1 MRETIQQLE
10 AEARA
15 AELIKKQKEQY
26 PYKFTADNAERLAQ
40 TTYGSYYTNPEITAS
55 VGLSNAPIDP
65 SQIHINS
72 QRQALAH
79 SDALRSRENIPVGSP
94 TPEADPQQDFTLADL
109 LRIAPQEMAV
119 RKDHQPA
126 WWDKVDPTWENGL
139 NWRNIPVPEIKD
151 ASELMNLQEVQVVK
165 LYMSK
170 TQEEWD
176 AIPGMIAKG
185 TFDMEG
191 NRTGKF
197 DARIDLPAKFKT
209 LNNMMTARAA
219 FLNPDLPAGEKFAAT
234 LIEDFKFGVG
244 STGAVLGG
252 VLGTP
257 FKIMGFFAPDHIG
270 PAGGIEIE
278 SAGITIPTRIS
289 VKDIVGKPVRGTTKA
304 IGTGFLASAQALKN
318 TIEYRLTHQS
328 GSIGTFTIP
337 MDDWED
343 YQKTVIEGNILTQI
357 IKQAVTEGSLDVGA
371 GFFPEGKA
379 AEEARKAHDAG
390 LPKIDGR
397 TFTLGNYLITPLVQE
412 GYIDRNSYTASV
424 LSGIVDGT
432 FTALTDPSIASNPIK
447 SLMGKFNLERTAAT
461 TILEGRAAD
470 LVYDQWRKERAAA
483 GFSTTAKE
491 VIDMPWGSVDDTGVV
506 KEYFGML
513 PAGSKLPDDAEAAA
527 QALAKESIGGQSLVH
542 LDSPPL
548 PMPYRAPGN
557 NIESIKQS
565 FGLVDTADG
574 RWRFEPTKIDEM
586 PFTRDGRIT
595 LEKLS
600 SFTNSGEMYDYFLG
614 NIPVGLAV
622 KIQDAVDVARK
633 ADKVVDPKEI
643 HTILKEGVL
652 SGDPFYNIREVPGV
666 MKSWTTQTGPRIAQ
680 WSSGS
685 TRQFAMMPNS
695 TFFSFDDPMAS
706 IKDMNRLMNV
716 MKVPKKERYEMLSKT
731 MKIVANG
738 EVDKR
743 FELADMWMDTVVRPA
758 LSKNGVP
765 EEFINGVTKWSGW
778 SDGILQWTWDAVGE
792 GYPASWLA
800 EGSADIVRSTDFM
813 MKGFMMVSPENLKQV
828 IRETTN
834 LWKVFQ
840 PFRDIPAMNKLLQP
854 TMFNALEKIQT
865 GYMKPVALGAPLPI
879 RMVTRILPDE
889 LLRVAVTEGMSVS
902 SLHALGYMGHVNMN
916 TFGVAIKSGKEIQKI
931 VPQIEYLDDLYA
943 NLKRANNLG
952 DAAEIKTYTDL
963 INTFE
968 SKYGKKADLQKQV
981 RLFEQRLD
989 ESLPG
994 SGRNVTELAKGLMAD
1009 ERATPGVLNY
1019 ERQIRGNAV
1028 KDIAYDMNGNA
1039 IIDPKKPANKN
1050 WVKGTAR
1057 DIVQMSE
1064 TPEYREVA
1072 KAMLAG
1078 GSNEVLQLPNR
1089 FLNGDLKDVFDAIYA
1104 KALRNQGVGGMSKVT
1119 PLTSMEGNSAWV
1131 YTIYNDILT
1140 RTGADRTAIGVIA
1153 TGKLGTESIS
1163 STNAWKVKT
1172 STAVNVYEPT
1182 KSFNDWVGNNL
1193 LQNTDT
1199 AKIVPFAPTE
1209 AVEKINEKERLFT
1222 RAFSLYRNTSAKY
1235 ARGPFQQ
1242 YHKWRRIIEMMP
1254 AMDPKEAAKMVAA
1267 LEKSDAADWLQDAVR
1282 AALPRANGTATRK
1295 QVEILGEMHGHQRVD
1310 SILYNSQEKS
1320 YFGSRHS
1327 LLFGFF
1333 DAWKEQWSV
1342 WARLMATNPS
1352 TIGKAQLASQGL
1364 EEGELPEWAGG
1375 KPGRGI
1381 VFTDEDTGQQ
1391 AVALPFSREVYSM
1404 FGLNAEERIQTKN
1417 LSMLGSAVPGFF
1429 GFGAMIMDSILP
1441 KSEAY
1446 ANLRATVFPF
1456 GDPAMRSQL
1465 ADYLVPMWGQGL
1477 TGAISSR
1484 GRNIT
1489 STDLFAN
1496 LQALGATEMNDNI
1509 RASTLN
1515 AVLTNI
1521 ASNRNGVPVTTAER
1535 EKIIEDAVN
1544 KTDLLISLKSFFKIL
1559 LPGASMTKYFTQI
1572 GAENVTTGMVM
1583 DELRTMTDK
1592 AIKGGGTYTDGVSEF
1607 LGKYGPDA
1615 WIYLAGGTDALP
1627 GLSPTKEFAQ
1637 WQTANRGLL
1646 DKYPLVAGYL
1656 GPQDGE
1662 FDVKAYS
1669 AQGAV
1674 GLRKPRDIEA
1684 RQEKAL
1690 NSLAWTSYN
1699 WKKDGIIKSGIEQGF
1714 TPEQIMRSTGFK
1726 ADMKKEADDLKQ
1738 KFPMWNPAATSGERE
1753 RELTNQIV
1761 QIERMITD
1769 KKVLATPGG
1778 KILADY
1784 WAYRTAQV
1792 NSVIASDPSLAS
1804 GSWRKAKAAID
1815 LRQDLT
1821 NTGYGLAEKYPE
1833 FASLW
1838 ENVLSREFEPPEI
1851 GM

>member
-26 PYKFTADNAERLAQ
+26 PYKFTADHAERLAQ
-40 TTYGSYYTNPEITAS
+40 ATYGSYYTNPEVTAS
-55 VGLSNAPIDP
+55 VGLSDAPIDP

-72 QRQALAH
+72 QRQALTY
-79 SDALRSRENIPVGSP
+79 SDALRSRENIPVGSNP
-94 TPEADPQQDFTLADL
+94 AQNAQPDFTLADL

-119 RKDHQPA
+119 RKDHQPD

-176 AIPGMIAKG
+176 AIPGMIAKDTINMDG
-185 TFDMEG
+185 T
-191 NRTGKF
+191 RTGKF

-209 LNNMMTARAA
+209 LDNMMTARAA
-219 FLNPDLPAGEKFAAT
+219 FTNPDLSAGEKFAAT
-234 LIEDFKFGVG
+234 LIEDFKFGVS

-257 FKIMGFFAPDHIG
+257 FKILGFFAPDHIG

-289 VKDIVGKPVRGTTKA
+289 VKDIVGKPVRATSKTIA
-304 IGTGFLASAQALKN
+304 TGFLASAQALKN

-357 IKQAVTEGSLDVGA
+357 IKQAVTEGSLDVGG

-379 AEEARKAHDAG
+379 AEEARIAHDAG

-397 TFTLGNYLITPLVQE
+397 TWTLGNYGITPLVQE
-412 GYIDRNSYTASV
+412 GYIDRNGYIASV
-424 LSGIVDGT
+424 LSGIVDGV
-432 FTALTDPSIASNPIK
+432 FTAATDISTFIDPVK
-447 SLMGKFNLERTAAT
+447 SLMGKFNLERKAAT
-461 TILEGRAAD
+461 TLLEGRAAD
-470 LVYDQWRKERAAA
+470 IVYEQWRKERAAA
-483 GFSTTAKE
+483 GLSTEAKE
-491 VIDMPWGSVDDTGVV
+491 VIDMPWGSVEDTGVV
-506 KEYFGML
+506 QEYFGML
-513 PAGSKLPDDAEAAA
+513 PAGSKLPEEAEAAA
-527 QALAKESIGGQSLVH
+527 QIVANETIGGQSLVH
-542 LDSPPL
+542 LDSPPAIV
-548 PMPYRAPGN
+548 PYKAPGN
-557 NIESIKQS
+557 SLESIKQG
-565 FGLVDTADG
+565 FGLTDNNSG
-574 RWRFEPTKIDEM
+574 GWRFEPTKIDEM
-586 PFTRDGRIT
+586 PFTRDGKAT
-595 LEKLS
+595 LDKLA
-600 SFTNSGEMYDYFLG
+600 SFDNVGELYDYFLG

-622 KIQDAVDVARK
+622 KIQDAVETARAANK
-633 ADKVVDPKEI
+633 AVDPKEI

-666 MKSWTTQTGPRIAQ
+666 MRSWATQTGPRIAQ
-680 WSSGS
+680 WSSGT

-716 MKVPKKERYEMLSKT
+716 MKVPKKERYEMLSKA
-731 MKIVANG
+731 MKTVANG
-738 EVDKR
+738 EVEKR

-765 EEFINGVTKWSGW
+765 EEWINGVTKWSGW
-778 SDGILQWTWDAVGE
+778 SDGVLQWTWDAIGE

-800 EGSADIVRSTDFM
+800 EGSADVVRSTDFM

-834 LWKVFQ
+834 LWKVFE
-840 PFRDIPAMNKLLQP
+840 PFRKYPAVNKLLQP

-889 LLRVAVTEGMSVS
+889 LLRVAVTEGMSIS
-902 SLHALGYMGHVNMN
+902 SLHALGYMGHVNMD

-931 VPQIEYLDDLYA
+931 IPQIEHLDDLYA
-943 NLKRANNLG
+943 NLKRATNLG
-952 DAAEIKTYTDL
+952 DAAEIKIYTDL

-968 SKYGKKADLQKQV
+968 NKYGRKQDLLKQV
-981 RLFEQRLD
+981 KLFEQRLD

-1019 ERQIRGNAV
+1019 ERQIRGNAT
-1028 KDIAYDMNGNA
+1028 KDIAYDINGNA
-1039 IIDPKKPANKN
+1039 IINPNSQANKN

-1078 GSNEVLQLPNR
+1078 GSDAVLQLPNR
-1089 FLNGDLKDVFDAIYA
+1089 FLNGDLKEVFEAIWA
-1104 KALRNQGVGGMSKVT
+1104 KALRNQGTNGMSKIT
-1119 PLTSMEGNSAWV
+1119 PLTSVEGNSAWV

-1140 RTGADRTAIGVIA
+1140 RTGGDRTAIGVVA
-1153 TGKLGTESIS
+1153 TGKLGADSVS
-1163 STNAWKVKT
+1163 STNAWKIKT

-1182 KSFNDWVGNNL
+1182 RSFNDWVSNNL
-1193 LQNTDT
+1193 LQNTNT
-1199 AKIVPFAPTE
+1199 AKVVPFAPTE
-1209 AVEKINEKERLFT
+1209 AVAKINEKERLFT
-1222 RAFSLYRNTSAKY
+1222 KAFGLYRATSAKY

-1242 YHKWRRIIEMMP
+1242 YHKWRRIIELMP

-1282 AALPRANGTATRK
+1282 AALPRANGSATRK
-1295 QVEILGEMHGHQRVD
+1295 EVEILGEMHGHQRVD
-1310 SILYNSQEKS
+1310 EVLYNSQNRS

-1342 WARLMATNPS
+1342 WARLMATNPA
-1352 TIGKAQLASQGL
+1352 TIGKAQTLKQGL
-1364 EEGELPEWAGG
+1364 EEGELPSWAGG
-1375 KPGRGI
+1375 QPGRGI

-1404 FGLNAEERIQTKN
+1404 LGLNAEERIQTK
-1417 LSMLGSAVPGFF
+1417 SMTMLGSAVPGFF

-1446 ANLRATVFPF
+1446 ANLRGTVFPF

-1477 TGAISSR
+1477 LGAATSR
-1484 GRNIT
+1484 GT
-1489 STDLFAN
+1489 QSVPSLDLFAN

-1509 RASTLN
+1509 RASTRN
-1515 AVLTNI
+1515 AVFTNV
-1521 ASNRNGVPVTTAER
+1521 ASNRNGVPLTTEER
-1535 EKIIEDAVN
+1535 DKLIEDVSN
-1544 KTDLLISLKSFFKIL
+1544 KADSLLALKSFFKIL

-1572 GAENVTTGMVM
+1572 GAENVSTGVVM
-1583 DELRTMTDK
+1583 DELRKMTDK
-1592 AIKGGGTYTDGVSEF
+1592 AIKDGGTYTDGVIKF
-1607 LGKYGPDA
+1607 LDWCGPEC
-1615 WIYLAGGTDALP
+1615 WIYLAGGSEAAP
-1627 GLSPTKEFAQ
+1627 GLAPTKEFAQ
-1637 WQTANRGLL
+1637 WQLSNRGLL

-1656 GPQDGE
+1656 GPQEGE
-1662 FDVKAYS
+1662 YDPKAYGS
-1669 AQGAV
+1669 QAAT
-1674 GLRKPRDIEA
+1674 GLRKPRDIEL
-1684 RQEKAL
+1684 RQEKSL

-1699 WKKDGIIKSGIEQGF
+1699 YKKDTLIKSGLEQGF
-1714 TPEQIMRSTGFK
+1714 TPSQTMRSKDYSAQLK
-1726 ADMKKEADDLKQ
+1726 AHADLLKQ
-1738 KFPMWNPAATSGERE
+1738 QFPMWNPAATSGERE

-1761 QIERMITD
+1761 QIEKMVKD

-1778 KILADY
+1778 KVLADY
-1784 WAYRTAQV
+1784 WTFRTAQV
-1792 NSVIASDPSLAS
+1792 KSITTADPKLAN
-1804 GSWRKAKAAID
+1804 GSWRQAKAAAD
-1815 LRQDLT
+1815 LRQTLT
-1821 NTGYGLAEKYPE
+1821 DTGYGLAEQYPE
-1833 FASLW
+1833 FAALW

>member
-10 AEARA
+10 AQARA
-15 AELIKKQKEQY
+15 AELIRKQKEQY
-26 PYKFTADNAERLAQ
+26 PYKFTADHAERLAQ
-40 TTYGSYYTNPEITAS
+40 TTYGSYYTNPEVTAS
-55 VGLSNAPIDP
+55 IGLSDVPIDP

-72 QRQALAH
+72 QRQALAN
-79 SDALRSRENIPVGSP
+79 SDALRSRQNIPVGSE
-94 TPEADPQQDFTLADL
+94 TPAIDPQKDFTLLDL

-126 WWDKVDPTWENGL
+126 WWDKVDPTWESGL
-139 NWRNIPVPEIKD
+139 NWRNVPVPEIKD
-151 ASELMNLQEVQVVK
+151 ASELMNLQEIQVVK
-165 LYMSK
+165 LYLSK

-176 AIPGMIAKG
+176 AIPGMIAKDTVNMDG
-185 TFDMEG
+185 T
-191 NRTGKF
+191 RTGKF
-197 DARIDLPAKFKT
+197 DARIDLPAKFKN
-209 LNNMMTARAA
+209 LNDMMTARAA
-219 FLNPDLPAGEKFAAT
+219 ILNPDLSGGEKFAAT
-234 LIEDFKFGVG
+234 LIEDFKFALK
-244 STGAVLGG
+244 SAGATLG

-257 FKIMGFFAPDHIG
+257 FKLMGFFAPDHIG
-270 PAGGIEIE
+270 PAGGLEIE
-278 SAGITIPTRIS
+278 SLGVTIPSRIS
-289 VKDIVGKPVRGTTKA
+289 IKDIVGKPARAVSKTV
-304 IGTGFLASAQALKN
+304 GTGFLSAAQGIKSD
-318 TIEYRLTHQS
+318 IEYRISHPGGT
-328 GSIGTFTIP
+328 IGTFTAP
-337 MDDWED
+337 NLDWED
-343 YQKTVIEGNILTQI
+343 YKKVVIEGNILTQI
-357 IKQAVTEGSLDVGA
+357 AKQAITEGRLDVGA

-379 AEEARKAHDAG
+379 LEEARKAHDAG
-390 LPKIDGR
+390 LPKIDGK
-397 TFTLGNYLITPLVQE
+397 TWTLGGYAITPLVQE
-412 GYIDRNSYTASV
+412 GYIDRNGYIASV
-424 LSGIVDGT
+424 LSGLVDGV
-432 FTALTDPSIASNPIK
+432 FTAATDLSLYKDPVKA
-447 SLMGKFNLERTAAT
+447 LMGKFNLERVAAT

-470 LVYDQWRKERAAA
+470 IVYEQWRKERSAA
-483 GFSTTAKE
+483 GLSTEAKE
-491 VIDMPWGSVDDTGVV
+491 VIDMPWGSVEDTGVV
-506 KEYFGML
+506 KEFFGML
-513 PAGSKLPDDAEAAA
+513 PAGSKLPEEAEAAA
-527 QALAKESIGGQSLVH
+527 QAIADAAKGGKSLIPF
-542 LDSPPL
+542 DSPP
-548 PMPYRAPGN
+548 PVKYNPPSYDINA
-557 NIESIKQS
+557 IKRG
-565 FGLVDTADG
+565 FGLVDTPDG
-574 RWRFEPTKIDEM
+574 NWRFEPMKIDEM
-586 PFTRDGRIT
+586 PFTRDGKTT
-595 LEKLS
+595 LDKLS

-666 MKSWTTQTGPRIAQ
+666 MKSWATQTGPRIAQ

-706 IKDMNRLMNV
+706 IKDMNKLMNV
-716 MKVPKKERYEMLSKT
+716 MKVPKKERYEMLSRA
-731 MKIVANG
+731 MKVVANG
-738 EVDKR
+738 EVGKR
-743 FELADMWMDTVVRPA
+743 FELADMWMDTVVRPS

-765 EEFINGVTKWSGW
+765 DEWISNVTKWSGW
-778 SDGILQWTWDAVGE
+778 SDGILQWTWDAIGE

-834 LWKVFQ
+834 LWKVFE
-840 PFRDIPAMNKLLQP
+840 PFRGNPAMEKLLQP
-854 TMFNALEKIQT
+854 TMFNALEKFQT
-865 GYMKPVALGAPLPI
+865 GYMKPVALGAPVAI

-889 LLRVAVTEGMSVS
+889 LIRVAVTEGLSIS
-902 SLHALGYMGHVNMN
+902 SLYALGAMGHVNMN
-916 TFGVAIKSGKEIQKI
+916 TFGVAIKSGKQIQEI
-931 VPQIEYLDDLYA
+931 VPQIEHIDDLYA
-943 NLKRANNLG
+943 SLKRAKSFG
-952 DAAEIKTYTDL
+952 DVNEIKIYTDL

-994 SGRNVTELAKGLMAD
+994 SGRKVTELAKGLMAN

-1019 ERQIRGNAV
+1019 ELQMRGNAI
-1028 KDIAYDMNGNA
+1028 KDIAYDINGKP
-1039 IIDPKKPANKN
+1039 IINPEKPANVN

-1057 DIVQMSE
+1057 DIVQMAD

-1078 GSNEVLQLPNR
+1078 GSDAVIQLPNR

-1104 KALRNQGVGGMSKVT
+1104 KALRNQGVDGMSKVT
-1119 PLTSMEGNSAWV
+1119 PLTSVEGNSAWV
-1131 YTIYNDILT
+1131 YTIYSDILT
-1140 RTGADRTAIGVIA
+1140 RTGADRTAIGAIA
-1153 TGKLGTESIS
+1153 TGKLGENSIS
-1163 STNAWKVKT
+1163 STNAWKIKT
-1172 STAVNVYEPT
+1172 STSVNVYEPT
-1182 KSFNDWVGNNL
+1182 KSFNNWVRDNL
-1193 LQNTDT
+1193 LQNMDT
-1199 AKIVPFAPTE
+1199 GTKAPFAATE
-1209 AVEKINEKERLFT
+1209 AVAKITEKERLFL
-1222 RAFSLYRNTSAKY
+1222 RSFGLYRFTSQKY
-1235 ARGPFQQ
+1235 ARGPFQR

-1267 LEKSDAADWLQDAVR
+1267 LEKSDAAVWLQDEVR

-1310 SILYNSQEKS
+1310 DVLYNSQNRS

-1342 WARLMATNPS
+1342 WARLMATNPA
-1352 TIGKAQLASQGL
+1352 TIGKAQLLNQGL
-1364 EEGELPEWAGG
+1364 EETELPEFAGG
-1375 KPGRGI
+1375 QPGRGI
-1381 VFTDEDTGQQ
+1381 IFTDEDTGQQ

-1417 LSMLGSAVPGFF
+1417 LTMLGSAVPGFF

-1456 GDPAMRSQL
+1456 GDPAMRSQI
-1465 ADYLVPMWGQGL
+1465 ADYFVPMWGQGV

-1484 GRNIT
+1484 GRNVT
-1489 STDLFAN
+1489 STDIFAN

-1521 ASNRNGVPVTTAER
+1521 ASNRDGVPVTAQER
-1535 EKIIEDAVN
+1535 DRIIEDAIN

-1572 GAENVTTGMVM
+1572 GAENVTTGVVM
-1583 DELRTMTDK
+1583 DDLRMMTDK
-1592 AIKGGGTYTDGVSEF
+1592 SIKNGGTYTDGVSEF

-1627 GLSPTKEFAQ
+1627 GLAPTKEFAQ
-1637 WQTANRGLL
+1637 WQTSNRGLL

-1662 FDVKAYS
+1662 YDVKAYS

-1674 GLRKPRDIEA
+1674 GLRKPRDIEK

-1690 NSLAWTSYN
+1690 NSLAWTLYN

-1714 TPEQIMRSTGFK
+1714 TPEQTMRSTGFK

-1753 RELTNQIV
+1753 REVTNQIV

-1784 WAYRTAQV
+1784 WTYRTAQV

>member
-26 PYKFTADNAERLAQ
+26 PYKFTADHAERLAKA
-40 TTYGSYYTNPEITAS
+40 TYGGYYTNPEITAS
-55 VGLSNAPIDP
+55 VGLSETPIDT

-79 SDALRSRENIPVGSP
+79 SDALRSRQNIPVGSKP
-94 TPEADPQQDFTLADL
+94 DTQGAEQEFTLADL

-119 RKDHQPA
+119 RKDNQPE

-139 NWRNIPVPEIKD
+139 NWRAIPVPEIKD

-165 LYMSK
+165 LYLSK
-170 TQEEWD
+170 TPEEWE
-176 AIPGMIAKG
+176 AIPGMIAKDTINMDG
-185 TFDMEG
+185 T
-191 NRTGKF
+191 RTGKF
-197 DARIDLPAKFKT
+197 DARLDLP
-209 LNNMMTARAA
+209 
-219 FLNPDLPAGEKFAAT
+219 EKFPNLKD
-234 LIEDFKFGVG
+234 LILARNSLSGIPTGRLDRAMGGLQQSFLQGVQN
-244 STGAVLGG
+244 TGM

-257 FKIMGFFAPDHIG
+257 FKIAGFFAPDHIG
-270 PAGGIEIE
+270 PAGGLEIE

-289 VKDIVGKPVRGTTKA
+289 VKDIVGKPARA
-304 IGTGFLASAQALKN
+304 ISKTVATGFLSAAQLAKN
-318 TIEYRLTHQS
+318 TIEYRITNQ
-328 GSIGTFTIP
+328 GGTIGTFTVP
-337 MDDWED
+337 LQDWD
-343 YQKTVIEGNILTQI
+343 KYQSLVIEGNILTQI
-357 IKQAVTEGSLDVGA
+357 AKQAINDGRLDVGG

-397 TFTLGNYLITPLVQE
+397 TWTLGNYAITPLVQE

-447 SLMGKFNLERTAAT
+447 GLMGKFNLERRAAT
-461 TILEGRAAD
+461 TLLEGRARD
-470 LVYDQWRKERAAA
+470 IVYEQWRKERSAA
-483 GFSTTAKE
+483 GLSTEAKE
-491 VIDMPWGSVDDTGVV
+491 VIDMPWGSVEDSGVV

-513 PAGSKLPDDAEAAA
+513 PPGSKLTDEAEAAA
-527 QALAKESIGGQSLVH
+527 QNLAKETIGGQSLVSF
-542 LDSPPL
+542 DSPP
-548 PMPYRAPGN
+548 PPVPYRAPGTSV
-557 NIESIKQS
+557 ESIKEG
-565 FGLVDTADG
+565 FGLVNTSDG
-574 RWRFEPTKIDEM
+574 KWRFEPTKIDEM
-586 PFTRDGRIT
+586 PFTRDGKIT
-595 LEKLS
+595 LDKLA
-600 SFTNSGEMYDYFLG
+600 SFDNAGELYDYFLG
-614 NIPVGLAV
+614 NVPVGLAV
-622 KIQDAVDVARK
+622 KIQDAVDVARAANK
-633 ADKVVDPKEI
+633 TVDPKEI

-666 MKSWTTQTGPRIAQ
+666 MKSWATQTGPRIAQ
-680 WSSGS
+680 WSSGA
-685 TRQFAMMPNS
+685 TRQFANMPNS
-695 TFFSFDDPMAS
+695 TFFSFDDPLAS
-706 IKDMNRLMNV
+706 IKDMNKLMTV
-716 MKVPKKERYEMLSKT
+716 MKVPKKERYEMLSKA
-731 MKIVANG
+731 MKVVSNG
-738 EVDKR
+738 EVGKR
-743 FELADMWMDTVVRPA
+743 FELADMWMDTVVRPS

-765 EEFINGVTKWSGW
+765 DEWIKGVTKWSGW
-778 SDGILQWTWDAVGE
+778 SDGILQWTWDAIGE

-800 EGSADIVRSTDFM
+800 EGSADVVRSTDFM

-834 LWKVFQ
+834 LWKVFE
-840 PFRDIPAMNKLLQP
+840 PFRGNPAMEALLRP

-865 GYMKPVALGAPLPI
+865 GFMKPVALGAPLPI

-889 LLRVAVTEGMSVS
+889 LLRVAVTEGMSIS
-902 SLHALGYMGHVNMN
+902 SLHALGYLGHVNMN
-916 TFGVAIKSGKEIQKI
+916 TFGVAIKSGREIQKI
-931 VPQIEYLDDLYA
+931 MPQIEHLDDLYA
-943 NLKRANNLG
+943 NLRRATNAG
-952 DAAEIKTYTDL
+952 DANDIRIYTEL

-968 SKYGKKADLQKQV
+968 SKYGKKADLQKQI
-981 RLFEQRLD
+981 RLYEQRLD

-994 SGRNVTELAKGLMAD
+994 SGRNVAELSKGLMAD
-1009 ERATPGVLNY
+1009 ERVKPGVLNY
-1019 ERQIRGNAV
+1019 ERQIRGTAT

-1039 IIDPKKPANKN
+1039 IINPDSPANKN

-1057 DIVQMSE
+1057 DIVQMAD

-1078 GSNEVLQLPNR
+1078 GSNDVIQLPNR

-1104 KALRNQGVGGMSKVT
+1104 KALRNQGVDGMSKVT
-1119 PLTSMEGNSAWV
+1119 PLNSVEGNSAWV

-1140 RTGADRTAIGVIA
+1140 RTGGDRTAIGAIA

-1163 STNAWKVKT
+1163 SVNAWKVKT

-1193 LQNTDT
+1193 LQNENTG
-1199 AKIVPFAPTE
+1199 KKVPFAPTE
-1209 AVEKINEKERLFT
+1209 AVAKIREKERLFT
-1222 RAFSLYRNTSAKY
+1222 RAFGLYRYTSAKY

-1242 YHKWRRIIEMMP
+1242 YHKWRRIIELMP

-1267 LEKSDAADWLQDAVR
+1267 LEKSDAANWLQDSIR

-1295 QVEILGEMHGHQRVD
+1295 QVELLGEMHGHQRVD
-1310 SILYNSQEKS
+1310 DVLYNYENRS

-1327 LLFGFF
+1327 ILFGFF
-1333 DAWKEQWSV
+1333 DAWKEQWAV
-1342 WARLMATNPS
+1342 WARLMATNPA
-1352 TIGKAQLASQGL
+1352 TIGKAQLLGQGL
-1364 EEGELPEWAGG
+1364 EETELPEWAGG
-1375 KPGRGI
+1375 KAGRGI
-1381 VFTDEDTGQQ
+1381 IFTDEDTGQQ

-1417 LSMLGSAVPGFF
+1417 LTMLGSAVPGFF

-1456 GDPAMRSQL
+1456 GDPATRSQI
-1465 ADYLVPMWGQGL
+1465 ADYVVPMWGQGL

-1484 GRNIT
+1484 GRNLT

-1521 ASNRNGVPVTTAER
+1521 ASNRNGVPVTATDR
-1535 EKIIEDAVN
+1535 EKIIEDAIN

-1572 GAENVTTGMVM
+1572 GAENVTTGVVM
-1583 DELRTMTDK
+1583 DDLRMMTDK
-1592 AIKGGGTYTDGVSEF
+1592 AIKDGGTYTDGVVGF
-1607 LGKYGPDA
+1607 LDKYGPEA
-1615 WIYLAGGTDALP
+1615 WIYLAGGSEAAP

-1637 WQTANRGLL
+1637 WQLSNRGLL

-1669 AQGAV
+1669 AQGAI
-1674 GLRKPRDIEA
+1674 GLRKPRDIEK

-1699 WKKDGIIKSGIEQGF
+1699 WKKDTLIKSGLAQGF
-1714 TPEQIMRSTGFK
+1714 TPSQTMRSEDYSAQLK
-1726 ADMKKEADDLKQ
+1726 AHADQLKQ
-1738 KFPMWNPAATSGERE
+1738 QFPMWNPAATSGERE
-1753 RELTNQIV
+1753 REITNQII
-1761 QIERMITD
+1761 QIEKMVND
-1769 KKVLATPGG
+1769 KKVIATPGG
-1778 KILADY
+1778 KVLADY

-1792 NSVIASDPSLAS
+1792 NAVIAQDPKLAS
-1804 GSWRKAKAAID
+1804 GSWRQAKAATG
-1815 LRQDLT
+1815 LRQALT
-1821 NTGYGLAEKYPE
+1821 DTGYGLAEQYPE

>member
-15 AELIKKQKEQY
+15 AELIAKQKEQY
-26 PYKFTADNAERLAQ
+26 PYKFTADHAERLAKA
-40 TTYGSYYTNPEITAS
+40 TYGSYYTNPEITAS
-55 VGLSNAPIDP
+55 VGLSDAPIDP

-79 SDALRSRENIPVGSP
+79 SDALRSRENIPVGSNP
-94 TPEADPQQDFTLADL
+94 AQDPQQDFTLADL

-119 RKDHQPA
+119 RKDHQPD

-139 NWRNIPVPEIKD
+139 NWRSIPVPEIKD

-165 LYMSK
+165 LYLSK

-209 LNNMMTARAA
+209 LNNMMIARAA
-219 FLNPDLPAGEKFAAT
+219 LTNPDLSAGEKFAAT
-234 LIEDFKFGVG
+234 LIEDFKFGVS
-244 STGAVLGG
+244 STGATLGG
-252 VLGTP
+252 VLGAP
-257 FKIMGFFAPDHIG
+257 FKVLGFFAPDHIG

-289 VKDIVGKPVRGTTKA
+289 IKDIVGKPVRATSKTIA
-304 IGTGFLASAQALKN
+304 TGFLASAQALKN
-318 TIEYRLTHQS
+318 TIEYALTHQ
-328 GSIGTFTIP
+328 GGTIGTFTVP
-337 MDDWED
+337 MYDWED

-357 IKQAVTEGSLDVGA
+357 IKQAVTEGSLDVGG

-379 AEEARKAHDAG
+379 LEEARKAHDAG
-390 LPKIDGR
+390 LPQIAGK
-397 TFTLGNYLITPLVQE
+397 TWTLGRYATEPLIKE
-412 GYIDRNSYTASV
+412 GYIDRNGYIASV
-424 LSGIVDGT
+424 LSGIVDGV
-432 FTALTDPSIASNPIK
+432 FTVGTDISTYVDPVK
-447 SLMGKFNLERTAAT
+447 SLMGKFNLERKAAT
-461 TILEGRAAD
+461 TLLEGRAAD
-470 LVYDQWRKERAAA
+470 IVYEQWRKERAAA
-483 GFSTTAKE
+483 GLSTEAKE
-491 VIDMPWGSVDDTGVV
+491 VIDMPWGTVEDTGVV

-527 QALAKESIGGQSLVH
+527 RAMANETVGGQSLVH
-542 LDSPPL
+542 LDSPPAIV
-548 PMPYRAPGN
+548 PYKAPGTSL
-557 NIESIKQS
+557 ESVKEGL
-565 FGLVDTADG
+565 GLVQTPG
-574 RWRFEPTKIDEM
+574 GWRFEPTKIDEM
-586 PFTRDGRIT
+586 PFTRDGRMT

-600 SFTNSGEMYDYFLG
+600 SFKNAGELYDYFLG

-622 KIQDAVDVARK
+622 KIQDAVDVARAANK
-633 ADKVVDPKEI
+633 AIDPKEI

-666 MKSWTTQTGPRIAQ
+666 MKSWATQTGPRIAQ

-695 TFFSFDDPMAS
+695 TFFSFDDPLAS
-706 IKDMNRLMNV
+706 IKDMNKLMNV
-716 MKVPKKERYEMLSKT
+716 MKVPKEQRYEMLTKA
-731 MKIVANG
+731 MKIVSNG
-738 EVDKR
+738 EVEKR
-743 FELADMWMDTVVRPA
+743 FELADMWMDTVVRPS

-765 EEFINGVTKWSGW
+765 KEFIKKVTKWSGW
-778 SDGILQWTWDAVGE
+778 GDGILQWSWDAMGE
-792 GYPASWLA
+792 GYPASWWA
-800 EGSADIVRSTDFM
+800 QGSADIVRSTDFM

-834 LWKVFQ
+834 LWKVFK
-840 PFRDIPAMNKLLQP
+840 PFRGNPAMEKLLQP
-854 TMFNALEKIQT
+854 TILNQLEKIQSN
-865 GYMKPVALGAPLPI
+865 YLKPIALGAPVPI

-889 LLRVAVTEGMSVS
+889 LLRIAVTEGLTIN
-902 SLHALGYMGHVNMN
+902 SLYALGAMGHINVN
-916 TFGVAIKSGKEIQKI
+916 TFGVAIKSGREIQKI
-931 VPQIEYLDDLYA
+931 DAQLEHLDDLYA
-943 NLKRANNLG
+943 NLKRAIKLDDTN
-952 DAAEIKTYTDL
+952 EIKIYTDL

-968 SKYGKKADLQKQV
+968 AKYGKKEELLKQF
-981 RLFEQRLD
+981 RLYEQRID

-994 SGRNVTELAKGLMAD
+994 SGRKVTEIAKGLMSD
-1009 ERATPGVLNY
+1009 ERATPGVMNY
-1019 ERQIRGNAV
+1019 ERQIRGNAT

-1039 IIDPKKPANKN
+1039 IINPDSEANIN

-1057 DIVQMSE
+1057 DIVQMAD

-1078 GSNEVLQLPNR
+1078 GSNAVIELPNR
-1089 FLNGDLKDVFDAIYA
+1089 FLNGDLKEVFDRIWA
-1104 KALRNQGVGGMSKVT
+1104 KALRNQGVGGMSKIT

-1140 RTGADRTAIGVIA
+1140 RTGGDRTAIGAIA
-1153 TGKLGTESIS
+1153 TGKLGTESIAS
-1163 STNAWKVKT
+1163 NDAWKIKT
-1172 STAVNVYEPT
+1172 STTVHVYEPT
-1182 KSFNDWVGNNL
+1182 KSFNDWVRDNL

-1199 AKIVPFAPTE
+1199 AKVVPFAETRATE
-1209 AVEKINEKERLFT
+1209 KLNAVERLLT
-1222 RAFSLYRNTSAKY
+1222 RNFSWYRNTSLKY

-1242 YHKWRRIIEMMP
+1242 YHKWRRIIELIP
-1254 AMDPKEAAKMVAA
+1254 TMDPKEAAKMMAA
-1267 LEKSDAADWLQDAVR
+1267 LEKSDVADWLQDSVR
-1282 AALPRANGTATRK
+1282 AALPRANGTTTRK

-1310 SILYNSQEKS
+1310 DVLYNSQNRS

-1327 LLFGFF
+1327 LLFGFL

-1342 WARLMATNPS
+1342 WARLMATNPA
-1352 TIGKAQLASQGL
+1352 TIGKAQQLKQGL
-1364 EEGELPEWAGG
+1364 EEGELPSWAGG
-1375 KPGRGI
+1375 QPGRGI

-1391 AVALPFSREVYSM
+1391 AVAVPFSREVYSM
-1404 FGLNAEERIQTKN
+1404 FGLNAQERIQTKN
-1417 LSMLGSAVPGFF
+1417 LTMLGSAVPGFF
-1429 GFGAMIMDSILP
+1429 GFGSMIMDSILP

-1446 ANLRATVFPF
+1446 ANLRATLFPF
-1456 GDPAMRSQL
+1456 GDPAMKSQI
-1465 ADYLVPMWGQGL
+1465 ADYLIPAWGQGL
-1477 TGAISSR
+1477 IGAVTSR
-1484 GRNIT
+1484 AT
-1489 STDLFAN
+1489 QAAPALDLIAN
-1496 LQALGATEMNDNI
+1496 LQAIGATEMNDNI

-1521 ASNRNGVPVTTAER
+1521 ASNRNGVPATAEER
-1535 EKIIEDAVN
+1535 DRIIQDAIN
-1544 KTDLLISLKSFFKIL
+1544 KTDLLLVLKSLFKVVS
-1559 LPGASMTKYFTQI
+1559 PGASMTKYFTQI
-1572 GAENVTTGMVM
+1572 GAENVTTGVVM
-1583 DELRTMTDK
+1583 DDLRNMTDK
-1592 AIKGGGTYTDGVSEF
+1592 AIKDGGTYTDGVVSF
-1607 LGKYGPDA
+1607 LDKYGPEA
-1615 WIYLAGGTDALP
+1615 WIYLAGGSEAAP
-1627 GLSPTKEFAQ
+1627 GLAPTKEFAQ
-1637 WQTANRGLL
+1637 WQLSNRGLL

-1669 AQGAV
+1669 AQAAV

-1699 WKKDGIIKSGIEQGF
+1699 WRKDQLIKSGLKQGF
-1714 TPEQIMRSTGFK
+1714 TPSQTMRSNDYSAQLK
-1726 ADMKKEADDLKQ
+1726 AHADQLKQ
-1738 KFPMWNPAATSGERE
+1738 QFPMWNPAATSGERE
-1753 RELTNQIV
+1753 RELNNQIV
-1761 QIERMITD
+1761 QIERMVTD

-1778 KILADY
+1778 KVLADY

-1792 NSVIASDPSLAS
+1792 NAVTKQDPALAS
-1804 GSWRKAKAAID
+1804 GSWRQAKAAAG
-1815 LRQDLT
+1815 LRQALT
-1821 NTGYGLAEKYPE
+1821 DTGYGLAEKYPE
-1833 FASLW
+1833 FAALW

>member
-26 PYKFTADNAERLAQ
+26 PYKFTADHAERLAQ
-40 TTYGSYYTNPEITAS
+40 ATYGGYYTNPEITAS
-55 VGLSNAPIDP
+55 VGLSDTPIDT

-79 SDALRSRENIPVGSP
+79 SDALRSRENIPVGTKAP
-94 TPEADPQQDFTLADL
+94 QDPQQDFSLADL

-119 RKDHQPA
+119 RKDHQPD

-139 NWRNIPVPEIKD
+139 NWRSIPVPAIKD

-176 AIPGMIAKG
+176 AIPGMIAKDTINMDG
-185 TFDMEG
+185 T
-191 NRTGKF
+191 RTGKF

-209 LNNMMTARAA
+209 LENMMIARAA
-219 FLNPDLPAGEKFAAT
+219 FTNPDLSAGEKFAAT
-234 LIEDFKFGVG
+234 LIEDFKFGV
-244 STGAVLGG
+244 SATGAVLGG
-252 VLGTP
+252 VLGP
-257 FKIMGFFAPDHIG
+257 VPKVLGFFAPDHIG

-278 SAGITIPTRIS
+278 SAGITVPTRIS
-289 VKDIVGKPVRGTTKA
+289 VKDIVGKPARATTKA
-304 IGTGFLASAQALKN
+304 IGTGFLASAQLFKN
-318 TIEYRLTHQS
+318 SIEYKLTHQS

-357 IKQAVTEGSLDVGA
+357 IKQAVTEGSLDVGK

-379 AEEARKAHDAG
+379 LEEARKAHDAG

-397 TFTLGNYLITPLVQE
+397 TWTLGNYAITPLVQE
-412 GYIDRNSYTASV
+412 GYIDRNGYIASV
-424 LSGIVDGT
+424 LSGVVDGV
-432 FTALTDPSIASNPIK
+432 FTAVTDPSLYGDPVK
-447 SLMGKFNLERTAAT
+447 GLMKIMNLERVAAT
-461 TILEGRAAD
+461 TLLEGRAAD
-470 LVYDQWRKERAAA
+470 IVYEQWRKERSAA
-483 GFSTTAKE
+483 GLSTEAKE
-491 VIDMPWGSVDDTGVV
+491 VIDMPWGAVEDTGVV

-513 PAGSKLPDDAEAAA
+513 PAGSKLPEEAEAAA
-527 QALAKESIGGQSLVH
+527 QAIAKETIGEQSLVH
-542 LDSPPL
+542 LDSPPA
-548 PMPYRAPGN
+548 PVPYKAPGYN
-557 NIESIKQS
+557 VDSIKRG

-586 PFTRDGRIT
+586 PFTRDGVTT
-595 LEKLS
+595 LNKLA
-600 SFTNSGEMYDYFLG
+600 SFDNPGELYDYFLG

-622 KIQDAVDVARK
+622 KIQDAVDVARAANK
-633 ADKVVDPKEI
+633 AVDPKEI

-652 SGDPFYNIREVPGV
+652 SGDPFYNIREAPGV
-666 MKSWTTQTGPRIAQ
+666 MKSWATQTGPRIAQ

-695 TFFSFDDPMAS
+695 TFFSFDDPLAS

-716 MKVPKKERYEMLSKT
+716 MKVPKKERYEMLSKA
-731 MKIVANG
+731 MKTVANG
-738 EVDKR
+738 EVGKR
-743 FELADMWMDTVVRPA
+743 FELADMWMDTVVRPS

-765 EEFINGVTKWSGW
+765 DEWIKGVTQWSGW
-778 SDGILQWTWDAVGE
+778 SDGILQWTWDAIGD
-792 GYPASWLA
+792 GYPASWFA
-800 EGSADIVRSTDFM
+800 EGSADVVRSTDFM

-840 PFRDIPAMNKLLQP
+840 QFRGNPAMEALLRP
-854 TMFNALEKIQT
+854 TMFNALEKIQVQ
-865 GYMKPVALGAPLPI
+865 YMKPVALGAPLPI
-879 RMVTRILPDE
+879 KMVTKILPEE
-889 LLRVAVTEGMSVS
+889 LLRVAVTEGISIS
-902 SLHALGYMGHVNMN
+902 SLYALGALGHVNMN
-916 TFGVAIKSGKEIQKI
+916 TFGVAIKSGREIQKI
-931 VPQIEYLDDLYA
+931 MPQLEHLDDLYA
-943 NLKRANNLG
+943 NLRRVTKLNDVN
-952 DAAEIKTYTDL
+952 EIKIYTQL
-963 INTFE
+963 INTLE
-968 SKYGKKADLQKQV
+968 AKYGKKEDLLKQV
-981 RLFEQRLD
+981 RLYEQRLD

-994 SGRNVTELAKGLMAD
+994 SGRKVSELAKGLMAD
-1009 ERATPGVLNY
+1009 ERAKPGVLNF
-1019 ERQIRGNAV
+1019 ERQTMRDTV
-1028 KDIAYDMNGNA
+1028 TKDIAYDMNGNA
-1039 IIDPKKPANKN
+1039 IINPDSPINKN

-1057 DIVQMSE
+1057 DIVQMAD

-1078 GSNEVLQLPNR
+1078 GSDAVIQLPNR

-1104 KALRNQGVGGMSKVT
+1104 KALRNQGVDGMNKIT
-1119 PLTSMEGNSAWV
+1119 PLTSMEGNSSWV

-1140 RTGADRTAIGVIA
+1140 RTGADRTAIGAIA

-1163 STNAWKVKT
+1163 STNAWKIKT

-1182 KSFNDWVGNNL
+1182 KSFNDWVRNNL
-1193 LQNTDT
+1193 LQNTNT
-1199 AKIVPFAPTE
+1199 SSKAPFARTE
-1209 AVEKINEKERLFT
+1209 AVAKIREKERLFT
-1222 RAFSLYRNTSAKY
+1222 RAFGLYRYTSAKY
-1235 ARGPFQQ
+1235 ARGPFQR
-1242 YHKWRRIIEMMP
+1242 YHKWQRIIELMP
-1254 AMDPKEAAKMVAA
+1254 AMDPKEAAAMVAA
-1267 LEKSDAADWLQDAVR
+1267 LEKSDAADWLQDSIR
-1282 AALPRANGTATRK
+1282 AALPRANGTITRK
-1295 QVEILGEMHGHQRVD
+1295 QVELLGEMHGHQRQDEV
-1310 SILYNSQEKS
+1310 LYNYENRS

-1327 LLFGFF
+1327 ILFGFF
-1333 DAWKEQWSV
+1333 DAWKEQWAV
-1342 WARLMATNPS
+1342 WARLLATNPA
-1352 TIGKAQLASQGL
+1352 TIGKGQLLNQGL
-1364 EEGELPEWAGG
+1364 EETELPEWAGG
-1375 KPGRGI
+1375 QPGRGI
-1381 VFTDEDTGQQ
+1381 LFTDEDTGQQ

-1417 LSMLGSAVPGFF
+1417 LTMVGSAVPGFF
-1429 GFGAMIMDSILP
+1429 GFGSMIMDSIFP

-1456 GDPAMRSQL
+1456 GDPAARSQI

-1496 LQALGATEMNDNI
+1496 LQALGATETNDNI

-1521 ASNRNGVPVTTAER
+1521 ASNADGVPVTAQER
-1535 EKIIEDAVN
+1535 EKIIEDAIN

-1572 GAENVTTGMVM
+1572 GAENVTTGVVM
-1583 DELRTMTDK
+1583 DDLRMMTDK
-1592 AIKGGGTYTDGVSEF
+1592 SIKSGGTYTDGVAEF
-1607 LGKYGPDA
+1607 LGKYGPGV

-1627 GLSPTKEFAQ
+1627 GLAPTKEFAQ
-1637 WQTANRGLL
+1637 WQTSNRNLL

-1669 AQGAV
+1669 AQSAV
-1674 GLRKPRDIEA
+1674 GLRKPRDIEV

-1699 WKKDGIIKSGIEQGF
+1699 WKKEQLIKSGMERGF
-1714 TPEQIMRSTGFK
+1714 TPEQVMRWTDFK
-1726 ADMKKEADDLKQ
+1726 DQMKLEANNLKQ
-1738 KFPMWNPAATSGERE
+1738 QFPMWNPAATSGERE
-1753 RELTNQIV
+1753 REITNQIV

-1784 WAYRTAQV
+1784 WTYRTAQV
-1792 NSVIASDPSLAS
+1792 NSIVASDPSLAS
-1804 GSWRKAKAAID
+1804 GSWRKAKAAIA

-1821 NTGYGLAEKYPE
+1821 DTGYGLAEKYPE
-1833 FASLW
+1833 FAALW

>member
-26 PYKFTADNAERLAQ
+26 PYKFTADHAERLAKA
-40 TTYGSYYTNPEITAS
+40 TYGSYYTNPEITAS
-55 VGLSNAPIDP
+55 VGLSDAPIDP

-79 SDALRSRENIPVGSP
+79 SDALRSRENIPVGSNP
-94 TPEADPQQDFTLADL
+94 AQDPQQDFTLADL

-119 RKDHQPA
+119 RKDHQPD

-139 NWRNIPVPEIKD
+139 NWRSIPVPEIKD

-165 LYMSK
+165 LYLSK

-209 LNNMMTARAA
+209 LNNMMIARAA
-219 FLNPDLPAGEKFAAT
+219 LTNPDLSAGEKFAAT
-234 LIEDFKFGVG
+234 LIEDFKFGVS

-252 VLGTP
+252 VLGP
-257 FKIMGFFAPDHIG
+257 VPKFLGFFAPDHIG

-289 VKDIVGKPVRGTTKA
+289 IKDIVGKPIRATTKT
-304 IGTGFLASAQALKN
+304 IGTGFLASAQLFKN
-318 TIEYRLTHQS
+318 SIEYKLTHQS

-337 MDDWED
+337 MDNWED

-357 IKQAVTEGSLDVGA
+357 IKQAVTEGSLDVGG

-379 AEEARKAHDAG
+379 AEEARIAHDAG

-397 TFTLGNYLITPLVQE
+397 TWTLGNYGITPLVQE
-412 GYIDRNSYTASV
+412 GYIDRNGYIASV
-424 LSGIVDGT
+424 LSGIIDGV
-432 FTALTDPSIASNPIK
+432 FTVGTDISSYSNPIK
-447 SLMGKFNLERTAAT
+447 SVMGKFNLERKAAT
-461 TILEGRAAD
+461 TLLEGRAAD
-470 LVYDQWRKERAAA
+470 IVYEQWRKERAAA
-483 GFSTTAKE
+483 GLSTEAKE
-491 VIDMPWGSVDDTGVV
+491 VIDMPWGTVEDTGVV

-527 QALAKESIGGQSLVH
+527 RAMANETVGGQSLVH
-542 LDSPPL
+542 LDSPPAIV
-548 PMPYRAPGN
+548 PYKAPGTSL
-557 NIESIKQS
+557 ESVKEGL
-565 FGLVDTADG
+565 GLVQTPG
-574 RWRFEPTKIDEM
+574 GWRFEPTKIDEM
-586 PFTRDGRIT
+586 PFTRDGRMT
-595 LEKLS
+595 LDKLS
-600 SFTNSGEMYDYFLG
+600 LFKNAGELYDYFLG

-622 KIQDAVDVARK
+622 KIQDAVDVARAANK
-633 ADKVVDPKEI
+633 AIDPKEI

-666 MKSWTTQTGPRIAQ
+666 MKSWATQTGPRIAQ

-695 TFFSFDDPMAS
+695 TFFSFDDPLAS
-706 IKDMNRLMNV
+706 IKDMNKLMNV
-716 MKVPKKERYEMLSKT
+716 MKVPKEQRYEMLTKA
-731 MKIVANG
+731 MKIVSNG
-738 EVDKR
+738 EVEKR
-743 FELADMWMDTVVRPA
+743 FELADMWMDTVVRPS

-765 EEFINGVTKWSGW
+765 EEFIKTVTQWSGW
-778 SDGILQWTWDAVGE
+778 SDGILQWTWDAMGD
-792 GYPASWLA
+792 GYPASWFA
-800 EGSADIVRSTDFM
+800 SGSADIVRSTDFM

-834 LWKVFQ
+834 LWKVFK
-840 PFRDIPAMNKLLQP
+840 PFRGNPAMEKLLQP
-854 TMFNALEKIQT
+854 TILNQLEKIQSN
-865 GYMKPVALGAPLPI
+865 YLKPIALGAPVPL

-889 LLRVAVTEGMSVS
+889 LLRIAVTEGLTIN
-902 SLHALGYMGHVNMN
+902 SLYALGAMGHINVN
-916 TFGVAIKSGKEIQKI
+916 TFGVAIKSGREIQEI
-931 VPQIEYLDDLYA
+931 VPRIEHLDDLYA
-943 NLKRANNLG
+943 NLKRATNLG
-952 DAAEIKTYTDL
+952 DANEIKIYTDL

-968 SKYGKKADLQKQV
+968 SKYGKKADLQKQL

-994 SGRNVTELAKGLMAD
+994 SGRKVTEIAKGLMSD
-1009 ERATPGVLNY
+1009 ERATPGVMNY
-1019 ERQIRGNAV
+1019 ERQIRGTAT

-1039 IIDPKKPANKN
+1039 IINPDSPANKN

-1057 DIVQMSE
+1057 DIVQMAD

-1078 GSNEVLQLPNR
+1078 GSNAVIELPNR
-1089 FLNGDLKDVFDAIYA
+1089 FLNGDLKEVFEGIWA
-1104 KALRNQGVGGMSKVT
+1104 KALRNQGVGGMSKIT

-1140 RTGADRTAIGVIA
+1140 RTGGDRTAIGAIA
-1153 TGKLGTESIS
+1153 TGKLGTESIAS
-1163 STNAWKVKT
+1163 NDGWKIKT
-1172 STAVNVYEPT
+1172 STTVHVYEPT
-1182 KSFNDWVGNNL
+1182 KSFNDWVSNNL

-1199 AKIVPFAPTE
+1199 GAKVPFAETRATE
-1209 AVEKINEKERLFT
+1209 KLNAVERLLT
-1222 RAFSLYRNTSAKY
+1222 RNFSWYRNTSLKY

-1242 YHKWRRIIEMMP
+1242 YHKWRRIIELIP
-1254 AMDPKEAAKMVAA
+1254 TMDPKEAAKMMAA
-1267 LEKSDAADWLQDAVR
+1267 LEKSDVADWLQDSVR
-1282 AALPRANGTATRK
+1282 AALPRANGTTTRK

-1310 SILYNSQEKS
+1310 DVLFNSQNRS

-1327 LLFGFF
+1327 LLFGFL

-1352 TIGKAQLASQGL
+1352 TIGKAQQLKQGL
-1364 EEGELPEWAGG
+1364 EEGELPSWAGG
-1375 KPGRGI
+1375 QPGRGI

-1391 AVALPFSREVYSM
+1391 AVAVPFSREVYSM
-1404 FGLNAEERIQTKN
+1404 FGLNAQERIQTKN
-1417 LSMLGSAVPGFF
+1417 LSMLSSAVPGFF
-1429 GFGAMIMDSILP
+1429 GVGAMIMDSILP

-1446 ANLRATVFPF
+1446 ANLRATLFPF
-1456 GDPAMRSQL
+1456 GDPAMKSQI
-1465 ADYLVPMWGQGL
+1465 ADYLVPAWGQGL
-1477 TGAISSR
+1477 TGAVTSR
-1484 GRNIT
+1484 AT
-1489 STDLFAN
+1489 QSAPAFDLFAN

-1521 ASNRNGVPVTTAER
+1521 ASNRNGVPVTAQER
-1535 EKIIEDAVN
+1535 DKIIQDAIN
-1544 KTDLLISLKSFFKIL
+1544 KTDLLLVLKSLFKVVS
-1559 LPGASMTKYFTQI
+1559 PGASMTKYFTQI
-1572 GAENVTTGMVM
+1572 GAENVTTGVVM
-1583 DELRTMTDK
+1583 DDLRNMTDK
-1592 AIKGGGTYTDGVSEF
+1592 AIKDGGTYTDGVVSF
-1607 LGKYGPDA
+1607 LDKYGPEA
-1615 WIYLAGGTDALP
+1615 WIYLAGGSEAAP
-1627 GLSPTKEFAQ
+1627 GLAPTKEFAQ
-1637 WQTANRGLL
+1637 WQLSNRGLL

-1669 AQGAV
+1669 AQAAV
-1674 GLRKPRDIEA
+1674 GLRTPRDIEV

-1699 WKKDGIIKSGIEQGF
+1699 WKKDQLIKSGLKQGF
-1714 TPEQIMRSTGFK
+1714 TPSQTMRSNDYSAQLK
-1726 ADMKKEADDLKQ
+1726 AHADQLKQ
-1738 KFPMWNPAATSGERE
+1738 QFPMWNPAATSGERE
-1753 RELTNQIV
+1753 RELNNQIV
-1761 QIERMITD
+1761 QIERMVTD

-1778 KILADY
+1778 KVLADY

-1792 NSVIASDPSLAS
+1792 NAVTKQDPALAS
-1804 GSWRKAKAAID
+1804 GSWRQAKAAAG
-1815 LRQDLT
+1815 LRQALT
-1821 NTGYGLAEKYPE
+1821 DTGYGLAEKYPE
-1833 FASLW
+1833 FAALW

>member
-1 MRETIQQLE
+1 MRETIQQIE
-10 AEARA
+10 AEDRA

-26 PYKFTADNAERLAQ
+26 PYKFTADHAERLAKA
-40 TTYGSYYTNPEITAS
+40 TYGGYYTNPEITAA
-55 VGLSNAPIDP
+55 VGLSETPIDT

-79 SDALRSRENIPVGSP
+79 SDALRSRQNIPVGSKP
-94 TPEADPQQDFTLADL
+94 DTQGAEPDFNLADL

-119 RKDHQPA
+119 RKDHQPE
-126 WWDKVDPTWENGL
+126 WWDKVDPTWDNGL
-139 NWRNIPVPEIKD
+139 NWRAIPVPEIKD
-151 ASELMNLQEVQVVK
+151 ASELMNLQEVQVIK
-165 LYMSK
+165 LYLSK
-170 TQEEWD
+170 SPEEWN

-185 TFDMEG
+185 TVDMEG

-197 DARIDLPAKFKT
+197 DARIDLPAKFPILKD
-209 LNNMMTARAA
+209 MMIAQAA
-219 FLNPDLPAGEKFAAT
+219 LTNPDLPAGEKFAAT
-234 LIEDFKFGVG
+234 LIEDFKFGIS
-244 STGAVLGG
+244 STGAVLAP
-252 VLGTP
+252 LP
-257 FKIMGFFAPDHIG
+257 KILGFFAPDHIG
-270 PAGGIEIE
+270 PAGGLKIE

-289 VKDIVGKPVRGTTKA
+289 VKDIVGKPVRAASKTVA
-304 IGTGFLASAQALKN
+304 TGFLSAAQIAKN
-318 TIEYRLTHQS
+318 HIEYKITNQ
-328 GSIGTFTIP
+328 GGTIGTFTVP
-337 MDDWED
+337 LQDWD
-343 YQKTVIEGNILTQI
+343 KYQSLVIEGNILTQI
-357 IKQAVTEGSLDVGA
+357 AKQAITKGRLDVGG

-397 TFTLGNYLITPLVQE
+397 TWTLGNYAITPLVQE

-424 LSGIVDGT
+424 LSGIIDGV
-432 FTALTDPSIASNPIK
+432 FTAATDISVYGNPVK
-447 SLMGKFNLERTAAT
+447 SLMKTFNLERSAAT
-461 TILEGRAAD
+461 TLLEGRARD
-470 LVYDQWRKERAAA
+470 ISYERWRKERSAA
-483 GFSTTAKE
+483 GLSTEAKE
-491 VIDMPWGSVDDTGVV
+491 VIDMPWGSVEDSGVV

-513 PAGSKLPDDAEAAA
+513 PPGSKLTDDAEAAA
-527 QALAKESIGGQSLVH
+527 QNLANETIGGQSLVSF
-542 LDSPPL
+542 DSPP
-548 PMPYRAPGN
+548 PPVPYRAPGTS
-557 NIESIKQS
+557 IESIKEG
-565 FGLVDTADG
+565 FGLVNTADG
-574 RWRFEPTKIDEM
+574 KWRFEPTKIDEM
-586 PFTRDGRIT
+586 PFTRDGKIT
-595 LEKLS
+595 LDKLA
-600 SFTNSGEMYDYFLG
+600 SFDNAGELYDYFLG
-614 NIPVGLAV
+614 NVPVGLAV
-622 KIQDAVDVARK
+622 KIQDAVDVAR
-633 ADKVVDPKEI
+633 AANRAVDPKEI

-666 MKSWTTQTGPRIAQ
+666 MKSWATQTGPRIAQ
-680 WSSGS
+680 WSSGT
-685 TRQFAMMPNS
+685 TRQFANMPNS
-695 TFFSFDDPMAS
+695 TFFSFDDPLAS

-716 MKVPKKERYEMLSKT
+716 MKVPKKERYEMLSKA
-731 MKIVANG
+731 MKVVSNG
-738 EVDKR
+738 EVGKR
-743 FELADMWMDTVVRPA
+743 FELADMWMDTVIRPS

-765 EEFINGVTKWSGW
+765 DEWIKGVAEWSGW
-778 SDGILQWTWDAVGE
+778 SDGILQWSWDAIGE

-800 EGSADIVRSTDFM
+800 EGSADVVRSTDFM

-834 LWKVFQ
+834 LWKVFK
-840 PFRDIPAMNKLLQP
+840 PFRGNPAMEALLRP
-854 TMFNALEKIQT
+854 TMFNALEKFQT
-865 GYMKPVALGAPLPI
+865 GFMKPVALGAPLPI

-889 LLRVAVTEGMSVS
+889 LLRVAVTEGMSIS
-902 SLHALGYMGHVNMN
+902 SLHALGYLGHVNMN
-916 TFGVAIKSGKEIQKI
+916 TFGVAIKSGREIQKI
-931 VPQIEYLDDLYA
+931 IPQIEHLDDLYA
-943 NLKRANNLG
+943 NLRRATNAG
-952 DAAEIKTYTDL
+952 DANDIRIYTEL

-981 RLFEQRLD
+981 RLYEQRLD

-994 SGRNVTELAKGLMAD
+994 SGRNVAELSKGLMAD
-1009 ERATPGVLNY
+1009 ERVKPGVLNY
-1019 ERQIRGNAV
+1019 ERQIRGTAT

-1039 IIDPKKPANKN
+1039 IINPDSPANKN

-1057 DIVQMSE
+1057 DIVQMAD

-1078 GSNEVLQLPNR
+1078 GSNDVLQLPNR
-1089 FLNGDLKDVFDAIYA
+1089 FLNGDLRDVFDAIYA
-1104 KALRNQGVGGMSKVT
+1104 KALRNQGVDGMSKVT
-1119 PLTSMEGNSAWV
+1119 PLNSIEGNSAWV

-1140 RTGADRTAIGVIA
+1140 RTGGDRTAIGAIA

-1163 STNAWKVKT
+1163 SINAWKVKT

-1182 KSFNDWVGNNL
+1182 KSFNDWVRNNL
-1193 LQNTDT
+1193 LQNTNT
-1199 AKIVPFAPTE
+1199 GKKVPFAPTE
-1209 AVEKINEKERLFT
+1209 AVAKIREKERLFT
-1222 RAFSLYRNTSAKY
+1222 KAFGLYRYTSAKY

-1242 YHKWRRIIEMMP
+1242 YHKWRRIIELMP
-1254 AMDPKEAAKMVAA
+1254 AMDPKEAAKLVAA
-1267 LEKSDAADWLQDAVR
+1267 LEKSDAADWLQDSVR

-1295 QVEILGEMHGHQRVD
+1295 QVELLGEMHGHQRVD
-1310 SILYNSQEKS
+1310 DVLYNYENRS

-1327 LLFGFF
+1327 IWFGFF
-1333 DAWKEQWSV
+1333 DAWKEQWAV
-1342 WARLMATNPS
+1342 WARLMATNPA
-1352 TIGKAQLASQGL
+1352 TIGKAQLLGQGL
-1364 EEGELPEWAGG
+1364 EETELPEWAGG
-1375 KPGRGI
+1375 QPGRGI
-1381 VFTDEDTGQQ
+1381 IFTDEDTGQQ

-1417 LSMLGSAVPGFF
+1417 LTMLGSAVPGFF

-1456 GDPAMRSQL
+1456 GDPATRSQI

-1484 GRNIT
+1484 GRDIT

-1521 ASNRNGVPVTTAER
+1521 ASNRNGVPVTAQER
-1535 EKIIEDAVN
+1535 EKIIEDAIN

-1572 GAENVTTGMVM
+1572 GAENVTTGVVM
-1583 DELRTMTDK
+1583 DDLRMMTDK
-1592 AIKGGGTYTDGVSEF
+1592 AIKDGGTYTDGVAGF
-1607 LGKYGPDA
+1607 LDKYGPEA
-1615 WIYLAGGTDALP
+1615 WIYLAGGSEAAP
-1627 GLSPTKEFAQ
+1627 GLAPTKEFAQ
-1637 WQTANRGLL
+1637 WQLSNRGLL

-1669 AQGAV
+1669 AQGAI
-1674 GLRKPRDIEA
+1674 GLRKPRDIEK

-1699 WKKDGIIKSGIEQGF
+1699 YKKDMLIKSGLAQGF
-1714 TPEQIMRSTGFK
+1714 TPSQTMRSEDYSAQLK
-1726 ADMKKEADDLKQ
+1726 AHADQLKQ
-1738 KFPMWNPAATSGERE
+1738 QFPMWNPAATSGERE
-1753 RELTNQIV
+1753 REITNQIV
-1761 QIERMITD
+1761 QIEKMVND

-1778 KILADY
+1778 KRLADY

-1792 NSVIASDPSLAS
+1792 NAVVSQDPKLAS
-1804 GSWRKAKAAID
+1804 GSWRQAKAATA
-1815 LRQDLT
+1815 LRQNLT
-1821 NTGYGLAEKYPE
+1821 DVGYGMAEQYPE

>member
-26 PYKFTADNAERLAQ
+26 PYKFTADHAERLAKA
-40 TTYGSYYTNPEITAS
+40 TYGGYYTNPEITAS
-55 VGLSNAPIDP
+55 VGLSETPIDT

-79 SDALRSRENIPVGSP
+79 SDALRSRQNIPVGSKP
-94 TPEADPQQDFTLADL
+94 DTQGAEQEFTLADL

-119 RKDHQPA
+119 RKDNQPE
-126 WWDKVDPTWENGL
+126 WWDKADPTWENGL
-139 NWRNIPVPEIKD
+139 NWRAIPVPEIKD

-165 LYMSK
+165 LYLSK
-170 TQEEWD
+170 TPEEWE
-176 AIPGMIAKG
+176 AIPGMIAKDTINMDG
-185 TFDMEG
+185 T
-191 NRTGKF
+191 RTGKF
-197 DARIDLPAKFKT
+197 DARLDLPEKFPNLK
-209 LNNMMTARAA
+209 NMMIARAA
-219 FLNPDLPAGEKFAAT
+219 LTNPDLSAGEKFAAT
-234 LIEDFKFGVG
+234 LIEDFKFGI
-244 STGAVLGG
+244 SATGAVLAP
-252 VLGTP
+252 LP
-257 FKIMGFFAPDHIG
+257 KILGFFAPDHIG
-270 PAGGIEIE
+270 PAGGLEIK

-289 VKDIVGKPVRGTTKA
+289 VKDIVGKPVRAASKTVA
-304 IGTGFLASAQALKN
+304 TGFLSAAQLAKN
-318 TIEYRLTHQS
+318 TIEYRITNQ
-328 GSIGTFTIP
+328 GGTIGTFTVP
-337 MDDWED
+337 LQDWNK
-343 YQKTVIEGNILTQI
+343 YQNLVIEGNILTQI
-357 IKQAVTEGSLDVGA
+357 AKQAINDGRLDVGG

-397 TFTLGNYLITPLVQE
+397 TWTLGNDAITPLVQE
-412 GYIDRNSYTASV
+412 GYIDRNGYIASV
-424 LSGIVDGT
+424 LSGIVDGV
-432 FTALTDPSIASNPIK
+432 FTGLTDPAIASNPIK
-447 SLMGKFNLERTAAT
+447 SLMGKFNLERVAAT
-461 TILEGRAAD
+461 TVVEGRGAD
-470 LVYDQWRKERAAA
+470 ILYDQWREARAAA
-483 GFSTTAKE
+483 GLPTIAKE
-491 VIDMPWGSVDDTGVV
+491 VIDMPWGTIDDTGVV

-513 PAGSKLPDDAEAAA
+513 PPGSRLPDDVEAAA

-542 LDSPPL
+542 LDSPPV
-548 PMPYRAPGN
+548 PMPYKAPGN
-557 NIESIKQS
+557 SVESIKES
-565 FGLVDTADG
+565 FGLVNTADG
-574 RWRFEPTKIDEM
+574 KWRFEPTKIDEM

-600 SFTNSGEMYDYFLG
+600 TFTNAGEMYDYFLG

-633 ADKVVDPKEI
+633 ANKTVDPKEI

-666 MKSWTTQTGPRIAQ
+666 MKSWATQTGPRIAQ
-680 WSSGS
+680 WSSGT
-685 TRQFAMMPNS
+685 TRQFANMPNS

-716 MKVPKKERYEMLSKT
+716 MKVPKKERYEMLSKA
-731 MKIVANG
+731 MKVVSNG
-738 EVDKR
+738 EVGKR
-743 FELADMWMDTVVRPA
+743 FELADMWMDTVVRPS

-765 EEFINGVTKWSGW
+765 DEWIKGVTQWSGW
-778 SDGILQWTWDAVGE
+778 SDGILQWTWDAIGD

-800 EGSADIVRSTDFM
+800 EGSADVVRSTDFM

-834 LWKVFQ
+834 LWKVFK
-840 PFRDIPAMNKLLQP
+840 PFRGNPAMEALLRP
-854 TMFNALEKIQT
+854 TMFNALEKIQVQ
-865 GYMKPVALGAPLPI
+865 YMKPVALGAPLPI
-879 RMVTRILPDE
+879 KMVTKILPEE
-889 LLRVAVTEGMSVS
+889 LLRIAATEGMSIS
-902 SLHALGYMGHVNMN
+902 SLHALGAMGHVNMN
-916 TFGVAIKSGKEIQKI
+916 TFGVAIKSGREIQKI
-931 VPQIEYLDDLYA
+931 IPQLEHIDDLYA
-943 NLKRANNLG
+943 NLKRATNAG
-952 DAAEIKTYTDL
+952 DANDIKIYTEL
-963 INTFE
+963 IGTFE

-981 RLFEQRLD
+981 KLYEQRID

-994 SGRNVTELAKGLMAD
+994 SGRKVSELAKGLMAD
-1009 ERATPGVLNY
+1009 ERAKPGVLNF
-1019 ERQIRGNAV
+1019 ERQTMRNTV
-1028 KDIAYDMNGNA
+1028 TKDIAYDMNGNA
-1039 IIDPKKPANKN
+1039 IINPDSPINKN

-1057 DIVQMSE
+1057 DIVQMAD

-1078 GSNEVLQLPNR
+1078 GSNDVIQLPNR

-1104 KALRNQGVGGMSKVT
+1104 KALRNQGVDGMSKVT
-1119 PLTSMEGNSAWV
+1119 PLNSVEGNSAWV

-1140 RTGADRTAIGVIA
+1140 RTGGDRTAIGAIA
-1153 TGKLGTESIS
+1153 TGKLGENSIS
-1163 STNAWKVKT
+1163 STNAWKIKT
-1172 STAVNVYEPT
+1172 STSVNVYEPT
-1182 KSFNDWVGNNL
+1182 KSFNDWVKNNL
-1193 LQNTDT
+1193 LQNTNT
-1199 AKIVPFAPTE
+1199 SSKAPFATTE
-1209 AVEKINEKERLFT
+1209 AVAKIREKERLFT
-1222 RAFSLYRNTSAKY
+1222 RAFGLYRYTSAKY

-1242 YHKWRRIIEMMP
+1242 YHKWRRIIELMP

-1267 LEKSDAADWLQDAVR
+1267 LEKSGAADYLQDALR
-1282 AALPRANGTATRK
+1282 AALPRANGKVTRK
-1295 QVEILGEMHGHQRVD
+1295 EVEILGEMHGHQRVD
-1310 SILYNSQEKS
+1310 EVLYNYENRS

-1327 LLFGFF
+1327 LWFGFF
-1333 DAWKEQWSV
+1333 DAWKEQWAV
-1342 WARLMATNPS
+1342 WSRLMANDPTL
-1352 TIGKAQLASQGL
+1352 IGKAQLLGQGL
-1364 EEGELPEWAGG
+1364 EETELPEWAGG
-1375 KPGRGI
+1375 QPGRGI
-1381 VFTDEDTGQQ
+1381 LFTDEDTGQQ

-1417 LSMLGSAVPGFF
+1417 LTMVGSAVPGFF

-1456 GDPAMRSQL
+1456 GDPATRSQI
-1465 ADYLVPMWGQGL
+1465 ADYLVPMWGQGI

-1484 GRNIT
+1484 GRGVT
-1489 STDLFAN
+1489 SIDLFAN
-1496 LQALGATEMNDNI
+1496 LQAIGATEMNDNI

-1521 ASNRNGVPVTTAER
+1521 ASNRNGVPVTATDR
-1535 EKIIEDAVN
+1535 EKIIEDAIN

-1572 GAENVTTGMVM
+1572 GAENVTTGVVM
-1583 DELRTMTDK
+1583 DDLRIMTDK
-1592 AIKGGGTYTDGVSEF
+1592 AIRDGGTYTDGVAGF
-1607 LGKYGPDA
+1607 LDKYGPEA
-1615 WIYLAGGTDALP
+1615 WIYLAGGSEAAP

-1637 WQTANRGLL
+1637 WQLSNRGLL

-1669 AQGAV
+1669 AQGAI
-1674 GLRKPRDIEA
+1674 GLRKPRDIEK

-1699 WKKDGIIKSGIEQGF
+1699 YKKDMLIKSGLAQGF
-1714 TPEQIMRSTGFK
+1714 TPSQTMRSEDYSAQLK
-1726 ADMKKEADDLKQ
+1726 AHADQLKQ
-1738 KFPMWNPAATSGERE
+1738 QFPMWNPAATKGESERE
-1753 RELTNQIV
+1753 ITNQII
-1761 QIERMITD
+1761 QIEKMVND

-1778 KILADY
+1778 KVLADY

-1792 NSVIASDPSLAS
+1792 NAVIAQDPKLAS
-1804 GSWRKAKAAID
+1804 GSWRQAKAATG
-1815 LRQDLT
+1815 LRQALT
-1821 NTGYGLAEKYPE
+1821 DTGYGLAEQYPE